1 MARAIIEP
9 LRDLNEAERQEL
21 VRVSI
26 AFGETVRRQMRA
38 EALLAVASGA
48 SLSGAARKVGWQV
61 GDTVAALIRRFNRRG
76 LSALDDQPHPGRRRK
91 YGPAERERIVREFR
105 RQPNRDEDGTATWS
119 VELLKRALRQASDG
133 LPEISGFTI
142 IHVFTRRDSPGRRVE
157 PGVTRE
163 WPCVSAKM
171 ASSKSPTPRPTKKR
185 GASSRHTG

>member
-142 IHVFTRRDSPGRRVE
+142 IHVLHEAGFTWQESRTWCDTGVALRKRKDGVVE
-157 PGVTRE
+157 VTDPE
-163 WPCVSAKM
+163 AD
-171 ASSKSPTPRPTKKR
+171 KKR

>member
-105 RQPNRDEDGTATWS
+105 RQPDRDEDGTATWS

-142 IHVFTRRDSPGRRVE
+142 IHVLHEAGFTWQESRTWCDTGVALRKRKDGVVE
-157 PGVTRE
+157 VTDPE
-163 WPCVSAKM
+163 AD
-171 ASSKSPTPRPTKKR
+171 KKR